1 MSETNDKIHEELGKH
16 SDCDDLDLYLNQFLG
31 RHQTSFKPGEIGWHP
46 AADLY
51 ETEDDI
57 VIKVDLAGVKIS
69 ELSLILDKDSISLAG
84 IRKEITNQEKR
95 QYHEMEI
102 QYGQFERAFKLP
114 SAVCPD
120 MVKAVYKDGFL
131 TVRLQK
137 REEHVSKKT
146 IIKIK

>member
-1 MSETNDKIHEELGKH
+1 MDEKNVKILEKLSKSSG
-16 SDCDDLDLYLNQFLG
+16 CNDLDLYLNQFLG
-31 RHQTSFKPGEIGWHP
+31 RHQTSFKPGELGWNP

-51 ETEDDI
+51 ETDNDI
-57 VIKVDLAGVKIS
+57 VIKVDLAGVKVS
-69 ELSLILDKDSISLAG
+69 DLSLILDKDSITLAG
-84 IRKEITNQEKR
+84 IRKEITDQEKR

-120 MVKAVYKDGFL
+120 RVKAVYKDGFL

-146 IIKIK
+146 VIKIK